1 MMEIRTTP
9 EFSTVTENKLEG
21 YAIVFNRTSNVLYD
35 KASRKFFTETIL
47 PEAVDYDTISRSDI
61 LMLINHNKERMLAR
75 SRFGEGSLKLEID
88 DLGVRFS
95 FDIPKTSDG
104 DYIREMVS
112 RGDFSGC
119 SFAFTDEDVEL
130 SYDKENHCAHRI
142 VRKIRQLYD
151 TSIVINPAYSATEV
165 AIRQV
170 EEIVDQN
177 ERVIEEVT
185 EERSVEKHPSDVS
198 TLVEEVK
205 VEETITPDDTWKE
218 QLREYKTRLNNL

>member
-21 YAIVFNRTSNVLYD
+21 YAIVFNRTSNILYD
-35 KASRKFFTETIL
+35 KISRKFFTETIL
-47 PEAVDYDTISRSDI
+47 PEAVDYDVISRSDI

-104 DYIREMVS
+104 DYIREMVM

-130 SYDKENHCAHRI
+130 SYDKDNHCAHRT
-142 VRKIRQLYD
+142 VKKIKQLYD

-170 EEIVDQN
+170 EDLVEKQ
-177 ERVIEEVT
+177 IEEVPVEAEERQVT
-185 EERSVEKHPSDVS
+185 EEPTVE
-198 TLVEEVK
+198 VEN
-205 VEETITPDDTWKE
+205 TTWKE
-218 QLREYKTRLNNL
+218 ELDKYKEVLKNL

>member
-9 EFSTVTENKLEG
+9 EFSTVTENQLEG
-21 YAIVFNRTSNVLYD
+21 YAIVFNRPSNVLYD
-35 KASRKFFTETIL
+35 KGSRKFFTETIL

-75 SRFGEGSLKLEID
+75 SRFGKGSLKLEID
-88 DLGVRFS
+88 DIGVRFS

-104 DYIREMVS
+104 DYIKEMVQ

-130 SYDKENHCAHRI
+130 SYDKDNHCAHRT
-142 VRKIRQLYD
+142 VKKIKQLYD

-170 EEIVDQN
+170 EDL
-177 ERVIEEVT
+177 
-185 EERSVEKHPSDVS
+185 VEKQLEDVS
-198 TLVEEVK
+198 TLVETEERQVTEEPTVEV
-205 VEETITPDDTWKE
+205 ENTTWKE
-218 QLREYKTRLNNL
+218 ELDKYKEVLNNL

>member
-21 YAIVFNRTSNVLYD
+21 YAIVFNRTSNILYD
-35 KASRKFFTETIL
+35 KISRKFFTETIL
-47 PEAVDYDTISRSDI
+47 PEAVDYDVISRSDI

-104 DYIREMVS
+104 DYIREMVM

-130 SYDKENHCAHRI
+130 SYDKENHCAHRT
-142 VRKIRQLYD
+142 VKKIKQLYD

-170 EEIVDQN
+170 EDLVEKQ
-177 ERVIEEVT
+177 IEEVPVEAEERQVT
-185 EERSVEKHPSDVS
+185 EEPTVE
-198 TLVEEVK
+198 VEN
-205 VEETITPDDTWKE
+205 TTWKE
-218 QLREYKTRLNNL
+218 ELDKYKEVLKNL

>member
-1 MMEIRTTP
+1 
-9 EFSTVTENKLEG
+9 
-21 YAIVFNRTSNVLYD
+21 
-35 KASRKFFTETIL
+35 
-47 PEAVDYDTISRSDI
+47 
-61 LMLINHNKERMLAR
+61 
-75 SRFGEGSLKLEID
+75 
-88 DLGVRFS
+88 
-95 FDIPKTSDG
+95 
-104 DYIREMVS
+104 MVS

-185 EERSVEKHPSDVS
+185 EERSVE
-198 TLVEEVK
+198 EVK

>member
-47 PEAVDYDTISRSDI
+47 PEAVDYNVISRSDI

-112 RGDFSGC
+112 
-119 SFAFTDEDVEL
+119 
-130 SYDKENHCAHRI
+130 
-142 VRKIRQLYD
+142 
-151 TSIVINPAYSATEV
+151 
-165 AIRQV
+165 
-170 EEIVDQN
+170 
-177 ERVIEEVT
+177 
-185 EERSVEKHPSDVS
+185 
-198 TLVEEVK
+198 
-205 VEETITPDDTWKE
+205 
-218 QLREYKTRLNNL
+218 